1 MKKTYQINLN
11 KLQKLM
17 NEIENT
23 PYTMWAKVVALTQMN
38 MRYERKI
45 MIPLDLSKHPYSL
58 TKNIIKDT
66 QKLFENLIEI
76 GFVESK
82 KENKIK
88 RKSKEKEEKHEEL
101 FNEIWNR
108 YDKEDFQE
116 YIKRYIK
123 RLKLNNIDK
132 LIEGK
137 KCIDLGCGNGVT
149 CFALSQLGAEKVV
162 GIDYGEKSI
171 KYAKKAAK
179 ELGFIKTSF
188 FVRTV
193 YDTGESDSQYDFA
206 IQNGVFHHLNDENCA
221 IKEVRRILK
230 NKGSFWYY
238 TDGEGGIQYDL
249 WDTSVEIL
257 REVPTL
263 FIEEV
268 LNSMNVSRNKIAH
281 LLDGMGATYAHT
293 SWDEIT
299 NRLADHGFTNF
310 KRLTGGY
317 DTDCDLD
324 RIEKDAYGKEK
335 FGEGDLRILCQLD
348 K

>member
-1 MKKTYQINLN
+1 M
-11 KLQKLM
+11 
-17 NEIENT
+17 
-23 PYTMWAKVVALTQMN
+23 A
-38 MRYERKI
+38 
-45 MIPLDLSKHPYSL
+45 
-58 TKNIIKDT
+58 
-66 QKLFENLIEI
+66 
-76 GFVESK
+76 
-82 KENKIK
+82 
-88 RKSKEKEEKHEEL
+88 
-101 FNEIWNR
+101 
-108 YDKEDFQE
+108 
-116 YIKRYIK
+116 
-123 RLKLNNIDK
+123 
-132 LIEGK
+132 
-137 KCIDLGCGNGVT
+137 
-149 CFALSQLGAEKVV
+149 QLGAEKVV

-171 KYAKKAAK
+171 EFATKAAK
-179 ELGFIKTSF
+179 ELGFTNTSF

-299 NRLADHGFTNF
+299 NILADHGFTNF